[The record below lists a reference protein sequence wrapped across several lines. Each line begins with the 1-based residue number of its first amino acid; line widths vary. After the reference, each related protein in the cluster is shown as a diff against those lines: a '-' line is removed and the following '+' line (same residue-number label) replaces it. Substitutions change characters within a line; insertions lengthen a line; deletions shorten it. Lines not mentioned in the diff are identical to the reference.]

1 MAKKNLSYDAAVA
14 EIERILERFRS
25 ERMSVDD
32 LAQEVERATTLIA
45 QCKERLVKAE
55 EDVARVMEKDNAAEQ

>member
-1 MAKKNLSYDAAVA
+1 MAEKNLSYDEAVA

-32 LAQEVERATTLIA
+32 LAQEVGRATALIA